1 MFPEKR
7 RPIFF
12 SSPWILV
19 CYYSLGV
26 LYIHPTDT
34 NQRPWICW
42 SLLLG
47 FTPPLVSWYNCVS
60 FFNFLEMM
68 IPDVKSGN
76 DGRILGLVTTADV
89 ITAALVGHQLFMR
102 LYDDRVEVLDESVFL
117 QNASHARKTPFSKT
131 YRKQNLK
138 KKQNGVYSVDEHGV
152 ARTKR
157 HSIGELIAEL
167 DIKFGHARRFLG

>member
-1 MFPEKR
+1 
-7 RPIFF
+7 
-12 SSPWILV
+12 
-19 CYYSLGV
+19 
-26 LYIHPTDT
+26 
-34 NQRPWICW
+34 
-42 SLLLG
+42 
-47 FTPPLVSWYNCVS
+47 
-60 FFNFLEMM
+60 M

-89 ITAALVGHQLFMR
+89 ITAALVGHQLFVR

-131 YRKQNLK
+131 YRKQNFK